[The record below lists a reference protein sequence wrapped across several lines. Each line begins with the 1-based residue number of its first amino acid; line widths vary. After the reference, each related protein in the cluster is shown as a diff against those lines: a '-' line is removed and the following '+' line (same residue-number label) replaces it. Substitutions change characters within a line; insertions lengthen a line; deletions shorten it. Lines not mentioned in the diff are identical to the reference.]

1 MTDLVN
7 VEFVIDSNDLDFNLT
22 SAQVIKVLK
31 VILYKMNIVS
41 KNSKIDKKEY
51 YEALEEKIKRQE
63 QIVKSSFEESN

>member
-41 KNSKIDKKEY
+41 KNNKIDKKEY

-63 QIVKSSFEESN
+63 